1 VDFFS
6 RRCFFRAMPLLPG
19 HKLAFRRK
27 GNRKSEGEKEGLGI
41 REKADAENWGKGEK
55 DDRDF

>member
-1 VDFFS
+1 
-6 RRCFFRAMPLLPG
+6 MPLLPG